1 MAQGDLLFFNDFVD
15 DLGKGKHN
23 LDTDTI
29 KFALCTNATVPSVS
43 TADPCFGAGGTT
55 NFSSTEVSGT
65 GYTAGGEDISST
77 YSTTTAVG
85 TLDGTDVSW
94 TQNGAGPTNI
104 RWGIIYNDTA
114 TNKDCIA
121 FVDMGGG
128 ADISLVDGDISYTFN
143 GSGIG
148 TITRT

>member
-15 DLGKGKHN
+15 DLGKGKHV
-23 LDTDTI
+23 LGTDTI
-29 KFALCTNATVPSVS
+29 KFALVSNSTVPAVT

-55 NFSSTEVSGT
+55 NFASTEVSGT
-65 GYTAGGEDISST
+65 GYTSGGEDISAT
-77 YSTTTAVG
+77 FSTTTDTG
-85 TLDGTDVSW
+85 TLDGTGPSW
-94 TQNGAGPTNI
+94 SQNGAGPTNI
-104 RWGIIYNDTA
+104 RWGIIYNDSA

-128 ADISLVDGDISYTFN
+128 SDISLQDGDISYTFH